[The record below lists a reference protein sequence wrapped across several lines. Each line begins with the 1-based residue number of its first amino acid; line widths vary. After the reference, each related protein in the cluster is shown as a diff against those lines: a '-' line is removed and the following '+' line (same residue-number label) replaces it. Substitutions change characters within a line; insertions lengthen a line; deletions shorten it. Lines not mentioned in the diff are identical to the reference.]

1 MKVDSVPYISQV
13 LLATFYLWFVVEV
26 AEVATTVSLLGAQH
40 KKGIVWKTSRHAC
53 LLFPWVRHLAG
64 RFPFMWQTGG
74 LPVLYRVTVVK
85 LLTQHIT
92 KGDSWVPISGSP
104 PCKWWG
110 YQSLITSSKQDAIF
124 TLA

>member
-13 LLATFYLWFVVEV
+13 LLATFYLWFAVEV

-64 RFPFMWQTGG
+64 RFRLYVADRWLTRT
-74 LPVLYRVTVVK
+74 LPGYSCEVAHPTYHKRR
-85 LLTQHIT
+85 LLGTHQ
-92 KGDSWVPISGSP
+92 W
-104 PCKWWG
+104 
-110 YQSLITSSKQDAIF
+110 
-124 TLA
+124 